1 MAVPYIFAT
10 ATTAIPLS
18 QLDSNF
24 ATAIT
29 LGSTALY
36 LGNTTTTI
44 AGLTLTSPTLT
55 TPALGT
61 PASGTLTNCTGL
73 PISTGVSGLGTG
85 VAVALGNAVTGTG
98 GPVLDISPT
107 LTTPTLSGTTTAGAI
122 TASGD
127 ISTSSSLVAQS
138 GTLLVG
144 SSSKQLYLRTSGGF
158 NRIDS
163 YDNPITA
170 TVPLL
175 INASSIGLQIAD
187 STKISIDS
195 SGMNGVLGATTP
207 AAATVTTLTA
217 SGSLSLTGLV
227 DHYMRGGAALYWNS
241 TGASGGTTYA
251 YIQATTGSALS
262 LSASGGISLLGAA
275 TVTGTL
281 SATGAINSS
290 GAVTTTSASGF
301 AVTSSSSGGTVAGVS
316 VTNSAANAL
325 NSAAQLSLKSGATAN
340 AWEILS
346 VQNSATATDSYL
358 LMRLSGVVNAIAL
371 TADGNLGVGVSS
383 FGSSAASVIGI
394 VNGTAP
400 SSSPAGMGQLYV
412 ESGALKYRGS
422 SGTVTTIAAA

>member
-207 AAATVTTLTA
+207 AAATVTTL
-217 SGSLSLTGLV
+217 
-227 DHYMRGGAALYWNS
+227 
-241 TGASGGTTYA
+241 
-251 YIQATTGSALS
+251 
-262 LSASGGISLLGAA
+262 SASGAISC
-275 TVTGTL
+275 T
-281 SATGAINSS
+281 SSS
-290 GAVTTTSASGF
+290 GVTTTA
-301 AVTSSSSGGTVAGVS
+301 SSSGGTIAGLS
-316 VTNSAANAL
+316 VVNSAANAL
-325 NSAAQLSLKSGATAN
+325 NGAAQVSLKSGATAN
-340 AWEILS
+340 AWEVLA
-346 VQNSATATDSYL
+346 VQNSSTATDSYL

-371 TADGNLGVGVSS
+371 TAAGNLGVGVSS

>member
-85 VAVALGNAVTGTG
+85 VATALAAGVTGSG
-98 GPVLDISPT
+98 NIALADSPT
-107 LTTPTLSGTTTAGAI
+107 FTGTLSG
-122 TASGD
+122 
-127 ISTSSSLVAQS
+127 
-138 GTLLVG
+138 
-144 SSSKQLYLRTSGGF
+144 
-158 NRIDS
+158 
-163 YDNPITA
+163 A
-170 TVPLL
+170 T
-175 INASSIGLQIAD
+175 INASVGF
-187 STKISIDS
+187 
-195 SGMNGVLGATTP
+195 NGTLGATTP

-281 SATGAINSS
+281 SATGAGIVGGTTARTNTQFSVIGANAKATASS
-290 GAVTTTSASGF
+290 QDVASF
-301 AVTSSSSGGTVAGVS
+301 SSSDANGSELALVVS
-316 VTNSAANAL
+316 LT
-325 NSAAQLSLKSGATAN
+325 G
-340 AWEILS
+340 
-346 VQNSATATDSYL
+346 SATAAN
-358 LMRLSGVVNAIAL
+358 RLASIQSVEQGTAYRDLVLNPSG
-371 TADGNLGVGVSS
+371 GNLGLGVSA
-383 FGSSAASVIGI
+383 FGTSAAKVIGI
-394 VNGTAP
+394 ANGTAP